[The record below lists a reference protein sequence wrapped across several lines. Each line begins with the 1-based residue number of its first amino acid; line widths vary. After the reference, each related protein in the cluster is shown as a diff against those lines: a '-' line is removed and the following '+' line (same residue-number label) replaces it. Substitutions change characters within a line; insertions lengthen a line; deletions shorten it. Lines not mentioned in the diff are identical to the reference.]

1 MVKLADLSGDWLRA
15 KLDGVQAEMFQRAAK
30 FRDENTRRASS
41 YDELKSILAE
51 QGGFVRCFFEPGA
64 EAEAAIK
71 GETKATVRCIPL
83 DTLEQRGKCIYSGKQ
98 DAPEVIFAIAY

>member
-1 MVKLADLSGDWLRA
+1 M
-15 KLDGVQAEMFQRAAK
+15 
-30 FRDENTRRASS
+30 
-41 YDELKSILAE
+41 
-51 QGGFVRCFFEPGA
+51 RCFFEPGA
-64 EAEAAIK
+64 DAEAAIK